1 MAADNP
7 IIPRRALL
15 SVFDKTGLLD
25 LARGLHGMGVE
36 LVSSGGTARALS
48 EAGLPV
54 IEVGDYTAFPEILDG
69 RVKTLHPKIHGGI
82 LGRRSLESHRATMA
96 AHDIGEID
104 LVVVNLYPFEAT
116 IASGADYDHAVE
128 NIDIGGPAM
137 IRSAAKNHADV
148 AVLVRPEDYAAAMEE
163 LSASGGLS
171 LTLRKRLAATAYART
186 AAYDSAIAAWFARQ
200 IDLSPAPY
208 LTVGGPL
215 ISGLRYGEN
224 PHQSA
229 AFYAVAPGRPGVAS
243 ARMLQGKDLSYN
255 NINDTD
261 AAFELAAEFTD
272 PAVVIVKHANP
283 CGVAI
288 AATVEAAF
296 RDALAADPVSAF
308 GGIVAAN
315 RKIDA
320 ATARAIAALFAE
332 VVIAP
337 DYDDDALAILGEKKA
352 LRVLATGSMPD
363 PTEPGLTVR
372 SVAGGLLTQSR
383 DDAAPAEA
391 QLKTVTQRAPT
402 AAETKDLLIAARI
415 AKHVKSNA
423 IVLVRGGRSV
433 GVGGG
438 QTSRV
443 DAARQAVERAALFAR
458 EAGEAQ
464 SRAVGAVVAG
474 DAFFPFA
481 DGLQL
486 CLEAGV
492 TAAITPGGS
501 KRDAEVI
508 EAADKAHAAMVFSGL
523 RGFRH

>member
-1 MAADNP
+1 
-7 IIPRRALL
+7 
-15 SVFDKTGLLD
+15 
-25 LARGLHGMGVE
+25 
-36 LVSSGGTARALS
+36 
-48 EAGLPV
+48 
-54 IEVGDYTAFPEILDG
+54 
-69 RVKTLHPKIHGGI
+69 
-82 LGRRSLESHRATMA
+82 
-96 AHDIGEID
+96 
-104 LVVVNLYPFEAT
+104 
-116 IASGADYDHAVE
+116 
-128 NIDIGGPAM
+128 
-137 IRSAAKNHADV
+137 
-148 AVLVRPEDYAAAMEE
+148 
-163 LSASGGLS
+163 
-171 LTLRKRLAATAYART
+171 
-186 AAYDSAIAAWFARQ
+186 
-200 IDLSPAPY
+200 
-208 LTVGGPL
+208 
-215 ISGLRYGEN
+215 
-224 PHQSA
+224 QSA
-229 AFYAVAPGRPGVAS
+229 AFYAVAPSRPGVAS
-243 ARMLQGKDLSYN
+243 ARMLQGKELSYN

-261 AAFELAAEFTD
+261 AAFELAAEFAE

-283 CGVAI
+283 CGVALSGTI
-288 AATVEAAF
+288 EGAF

-320 ATARAIAALFAE
+320 ATARAIAELFAE

-337 DYDDDALAILGEKKA
+337 DYDADALEILAQKKA

-363 PTEPGLTVR
+363 PAEPGQTVR
-372 SVAGGLLTQSR
+372 SVAGGLLVQSR
-383 DDAAPAEA
+383 DSA
-391 QLKTVTQRAPT
+391 APT
-402 AAETKDLLIAARI
+402 ADHLTPVTKRAPSAAETADLLIAAKI

-433 GVGGG
+433 GIGGG

-443 DAARQAVERAALFAR
+443 DAARQAVERAAVFAR
-458 EAGEAQ
+458 DAGEAQ

-508 EAADKAHAAMVFSGL
+508 EAADKANAAMVFSGL